1 MKYLSLFLL
10 FIVFGC
16 GQTNEKQV
24 ESKSISLS
32 GEFLFAGPNTLQSTE
47 KMSLPAYVQELGI
60 ESEESIVAVN
70 PASVSIT
77 FASPEEAAKVESILL
92 QIVSDDLEMT
102 SVGTLSPIP
111 EGQSTVELNVSP
123 ELDLLPYLGDPSTIV
138 IADVNLKEDMDAM
151 SIDAKM
157 NLNFKYNP

>member
-1 MKYLSLFLL
+1 MKYLSLLL
-10 FIVFGC
+10 LVVVFGC
-16 GQTNEKQV
+16 SQTSEKQV
-24 ESKSISLS
+24 ETKSISLS

-47 KMSLPAYVQELGI
+47 KMSLPAYVQELGL
-60 ESEESIVAVN
+60 ESEENIEAVN
-70 PASVSIT
+70 PASVSVT
-77 FASPEEAAKVESILL
+77 FANAEEAAKVESILL

-111 EGQSTVELNVSP
+111 EGQNTVELNVSP
-123 ELDLLPYLGDPSTIV
+123 ELDLLPYLGDPSTII

-157 NLNFKYNP
+157 SLNFKYNP